1 MNIVA
6 TRPNSVRGPVPRRR
20 ARSTAMPHR
29 SPPKLNA
36 IAMMSKCQ
44 SSPERSRRSTS
55 LSHGAAHSPCN
66 AHAVPIQA
74 AESGARRQKRGSA

>member
-6 TRPNSVRGPVPRRR
+6 TRPNSGRGPIPRRR
-20 ARSTAMPHR
+20 ARSTAIPHR
-29 SPPKLNA
+29 SPPELNA

-44 SSPERSRRSTS
+44 SSPDRSRPSTS

-66 AHAVPIQA
+66 AHAVPMQV